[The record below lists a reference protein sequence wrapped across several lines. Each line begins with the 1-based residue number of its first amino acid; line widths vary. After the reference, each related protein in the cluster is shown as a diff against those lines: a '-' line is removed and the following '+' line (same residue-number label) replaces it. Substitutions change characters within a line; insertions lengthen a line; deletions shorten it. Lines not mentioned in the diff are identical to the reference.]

1 MKAAG
6 QVPPWPPGGGCSP
19 QRPTRDFAGT
29 VGKRE
34 SLFPLRWLE
43 TKEARRPSGH
53 WREGSSLRWSPRRAD
68 GGGHGA
74 SRPLGPAPAT
84 HPELSDPQ
92 TTGTVPPQPQFCLTQ
107 FEVEFWP
114 CNPKNPIIMSLR
126 AMCVEGHFL
135 MLGRKGGGT
144 ANSLGST

>member
-1 MKAAG
+1 M
-6 QVPPWPPGGGCSP
+6 PPDHWVQP
-19 QRPTRDFAGT
+19 QQPIRSFLTH
-29 VGKRE
+29 K
-34 SLFPLRWLE
+34 
-43 TKEARRPSGH
+43 
-53 WREGSSLRWSPRRAD
+53 
-68 GGGHGA
+68 
-74 SRPLGPAPAT
+74 PLG
-84 HPELSDPQ
+84 LC
-92 TTGTVPPQPQFCLTQ
+92 PPQPQFCLTQ